1 NHQPFGDA
9 RHSTHPSPL
18 GFEAGLIPRWAFF
31 IPNFPSVSWQASLAS
46 SVSHP
51 QRSKFGTSSG
61 GGLAHDLAQVVSE
74 PIFDVPRLVEAARHQ
89 RFDPILGGGPRERS
103 DARIPPGAELDVRRQ
118 AGV

>member
-1 NHQPFGDA
+1 
-9 RHSTHPSPL
+9 
-18 GFEAGLIPRWAFF
+18 
-31 IPNFPSVSWQASLAS
+31 WQASLAS

-118 AGV
+118 AGVDKALGVADRPFVKTGGAGRERFHERI